1 VIEEKTITWREIP
14 AGGAHRIGPVVIVFV
29 GIVEAKNPEKGGV
42 IIGVSNGVIGT
53 SEFPYK
59 V

>member
-1 VIEEKTITWREIP
+1 MIEEKPITWREIP
-14 AGGAHRIGPVVIVFV
+14 TGGAHRIGAVVVGFV
-29 GIVEAKNPEKGGV
+29 GIVKAKNPEKGRIV
-42 IIGVSNGVIGT
+42 IGISNGVIGT